1 MKLVF
6 FERLEN
12 GNVLWKCDN
21 CDNTAQ
27 VSCFDTRA
35 VSIVCSC
42 DMICHPKC
50 NKDWYYDG
58 LYNDEELKAKYE
70 PDE

>member
-6 FERLEN
+6 FKRLEN

-21 CDNTAQ
+21 CDKTAQ

-35 VSIVCSC
+35 VSLVCSC
-42 DMICHPKC
+42 DMTCHPEC
-50 NKDWYYDG
+50 NKKWYYENLFYDKK
-58 LYNDEELKAKYE
+58 LKAKYE
-70 PDE
+70 TD

>member
-21 CDNTAQ
+21 CDRTAQ

-35 VSIVCSC
+35 VSLVCMC
-42 DMICHPKC
+42 DMTCHPEC
-50 NKDWYYDG
+50 NKKWYYENLFCDKK
-58 LYNDEELKAKYE
+58 LKAKYE

>member
-6 FERLEN
+6 FKRLEN

-21 CDNTAQ
+21 CDKTAQ

-35 VSIVCSC
+35 VSLVCSC
-42 DMICHPKC
+42 DMTCHPEC
-50 NKDWYYDG
+50 NKKWYYENLFYDKK
-58 LYNDEELKAKYE
+58 LKAKYE

>member
-6 FERLEN
+6 FKRLEN

-21 CDNTAQ
+21 CDKTAQ
-27 VSCFDTRA
+27 VSCFATRA
-35 VSIVCSC
+35 VSLVCSC
-42 DMICHPKC
+42 DMTCHPEC
-50 NKDWYYDG
+50 NKKWYYENLFYDKK
-58 LYNDEELKAKYE
+58 LKAKYE

>member
-6 FERLEN
+6 FKRLEN
-12 GNVLWKCDN
+12 GYVLWKCDN
-21 CDNTAQ
+21 CDKTAE

-35 VSIVCSC
+35 VSLVCSC
-42 DMICHPKC
+42 DMTCHPEC
-50 NKDWYYDG
+50 NKKWYYENLFYDKK
-58 LYNDEELKAKYE
+58 LKAKYE